1 MSNQND
7 DGRYAAGY
15 EVPVPPAPPQYLPP
29 QAPAA
34 TPYAPPL
41 SEQPAY
47 PTAQHPTA
55 QYPAAQYPVAAYAQP
70 QQPYAQPAAQYAPVH
85 TPVRPT
91 NGSAV
96 AALICGIVGLFVSPF
111 IVVFFIPI
119 AVPIAAV
126 ILGHVARSQ
135 IKRAPHTA
143 GSGMALTGLILGY
156 IPIALSALGLVL
168 VIVGFALFGTMMT
181 MPEMMS

>member
-15 EVPVPPAPPQYLPP
+15 EAPVPPAPPQYLPP
-29 QAPAA
+29 QPPAA
-34 TPYAPPL
+34 SPYAPSMP
-41 SEQPAY
+41 EQPTQSPY
-47 PTAQHPTA
+47 PTA
-55 QYPAAQYPVAAYAQP
+55 QYPTAQYPVAPYAQP
-70 QQPYAQPAAQYAPVH
+70 QHPYAQPAAPYAPVY

-96 AALICGIVGLFVSPF
+96 AALICGIVGLFISPF
-111 IVVFFIPI
+111 IVVFFIPL
-119 AVPIAAV
+119 AVPVAAV
-126 ILGHVARSQ
+126 ILGHIARSQ
-135 IKRAPHTA
+135 IKRAPHTG

-168 VIVGFALFGTMMT
+168 VIIGFALFGTMMT
-181 MPEMMS
+181 MPGMMS